1 MAELTQQ
8 KPIIRITFD
17 EMEAYMLLP
26 EPEQGTGYTDAQ
38 IRQEMAYIQCRA
50 SDRAGE
56 EAGGW
61 NGRLLRIQVRHEL

>member
-38 IRQEMAYIQCRA
+38 IRQEMAQEIAAVSAQG
-50 SDRAGE
+50 GE
-56 EAGGW
+56 F
-61 NGRLLRIQVRHEL
+61 

>member
-26 EPEQGTGYTDAQ
+26 EPEQGTGYMTPRSGRRWQ
-38 IRQEMAYIQCRA
+38 R
-50 SDRAGE
+50 E
-56 EAGGW
+56 ESPQA
-61 NGRLLRIQVRHEL
+61 

>member
-38 IRQEMAYIQCRA
+38 IP
-50 SDRAGE
+50 AGDGSRE
-56 EAGGW
+56 ESPQA
-61 NGRLLRIQVRHEL
+61 